1 MVSGHLSVKKGYYY
15 CVLSF
20 NDELGKRKTKWIS
33 TGLPEKGNKKKAE
46 ALLVEERR
54 KFVPP
59 AETKDA
65 DVLFADF
72 LKYQWLPAVKGNIE
86 LTTYSSYQGM
96 LESRVYPYFKDLGVT
111 LENLKPKHIQDFY
124 TMQSER
130 VKPATVKHYHAII
143 HEALEWAVNLELI
156 LYNPSDRVTMPRN
169 QQYIPEYYTAEE
181 LADLFKCIKGDE
193 MELMIQMACFYGLR
207 KSEAIGL
214 KWSAINF
221 EDNTFVIRHVVT
233 KTRIDGKKIIV
244 KKDRPKRMASYRT
257 MPLFD
262 MFREE
267 LLAMKEQQ
275 EANRKICGRSY
286 YKDDEEYV
294 FVDTMGYLYDPER
307 VSRHF
312 KAILRKNGLKEIRF
326 HDTRHSAGSALCQLG
341 VNMKE
346 IQEWLGHSDFS
357 TTANRYSHLTS
368 DTKKST
374 MASMVRSLG
383 LGLENVTA
391 EKKEETASE
400 DAAASKSKA

>member
-46 ALLVEERR
+46 AILVEERR
-54 KFVPP
+54 KFVSP
-59 AETKDA
+59 AEARDA
-65 DVLFADF
+65 DVLFAEF
-72 LKYQWLPAVKGNIE
+72 LKHQWLPAVKGNIE

-96 LESRVYPYFKDLGVT
+96 LESRVYPYFKEIGVT
-111 LENLKPKHIQDFY
+111 LANLKPKHIQDFY

-130 VKPATVKHYHAII
+130 VKPATIKHYHAII

-156 LYNPSDRVTMPRN
+156 LYNPSDRVTLPRN
-169 QQYIPEYYTAEE
+169 QAFIPEYYTAEE

-193 MELMIQMACFYGLR
+193 MELLIQMACFYGLR

-221 EDNTFVIRHVVT
+221 DDNTFVIRHVVT
-233 KTRIDGKKIIV
+233 KARVDGQKIIV

-262 MFREE
+262 MFRDE
-267 LLAMKEQQ
+267 LLTMKEQQ
-275 EANRKICGRSY
+275 EANRKLCGRSY
-286 YKDDEEYV
+286 HKEDEEYV

-374 MASMVRSLG
+374 MASMVRTLG
-383 LGLENVTA
+383 LSAENVTVN
-391 EKKEETASE
+391 KKEEATSE
-400 DAAASKSKA
+400 DAATSES

>member
-46 ALLVEERR
+46 AILVEERR

-59 AETKDA
+59 AEARDA

-72 LKYQWLPAVKGNIE
+72 LKHQWLPAVKGNIE

-96 LESRVYPYFKDLGVT
+96 LESRVYPYFKELGVT
-111 LENLKPKHIQDFY
+111 LANLKPKHIQDFY

-130 VKPATVKHYHAII
+130 VKPATIKHYHAII

-156 LYNPSDRVTMPRN
+156 LYNPSDRVTLPRN
-169 QQYIPEYYTAEE
+169 QAFIPEYYTAEE

-193 MELMIQMACFYGLR
+193 MELLIQMACFYGLR

-221 EDNTFVIRHVVT
+221 DDNTFVIRHVVT
-233 KTRIDGKKIIV
+233 KARVDGKKIIV

-262 MFREE
+262 MFRDE

-275 EANRKICGRSY
+275 KANRKLCGRSY
-286 YKDDEEYV
+286 HKEDEEYI

-374 MASMVRSLG
+374 MASMVRTLG
-383 LGLENVTA
+383 LSAENVTVNQ
-391 EKKEETASE
+391 KEEATSE
-400 DAAASKSKA
+400 DAATSES

>member
-46 ALLVEERR
+46 AILVEERR

-59 AETKDA
+59 AEARDA

-72 LKYQWLPAVKGNIE
+72 LKHQWLPAVKGNIE

-96 LESRVYPYFKDLGVT
+96 LESRVYPYFKELGVT
-111 LENLKPKHIQDFY
+111 LANLKPKHIQDFY

-130 VKPATVKHYHAII
+130 VKPATIKHYHAII

-156 LYNPSDRVTMPRN
+156 LYNPSDRVTLPRN
-169 QQYIPEYYTAEE
+169 QAFIPEYYTAEE
-181 LADLFKCIKGDE
+181 LADLFKCIRGDE
-193 MELMIQMACFYGLR
+193 MELLIQMACFYGLR

-374 MASMVRSLG
+374 MASMVRTLG
-383 LGLENVTA
+383 LSAENVTVNP
-391 EKKEETASE
+391 KEEATSE
-400 DAAASKSKA
+400 DAATSES

>member
-59 AETKDA
+59 AEAKDA

-124 TMQSER
+124 TIQSER

-193 MELMIQMACFYGLR
+193 MELLIQMACFYGLR

-275 EANRKICGRSY
+275 EANRKLCGRSY
-286 YKDDEEYV
+286 YMDDEEYV

-383 LGLENVTA
+383 LVNVTA
-391 EKKEETASE
+391 DKKEETAPE
-400 DAAASKSKA
+400 GAAASETKA